1 MKIALLGDIALIGK
15 YDLTINNNAMSSLEK
30 ISKKLE
36 QYDYVIGNLESPL
49 TDETRTMVCKSM
61 HLKSPVLNLELLK
74 YLNIDAVSL
83 ANNHSYD
90 YGRKGIEDTINLLKK
105 NKIDFFGIDGKSIL
119 LENISLSG
127 FCCYS
132 TNAFGYNNDS
142 SQKGVNALTYKE
154 VFKQV
159 KLDQKMNKLSLLS
172 LHWGDEHTNYPRYD
186 HIKFARYLSKHN
198 NIVISGHHPH
208 VIQGVE
214 QIDNSVIAYS
224 QGNFCFDDCIAISGT
239 GMNLKQNEENRESFI
254 LDVETHGSKVKNY
267 ECIGIREVE
276 GEIILDSVDQKLS
289 YISLVLQK
297 IDDECEYQNM
307 RVAQFLNPE
316 FRINKFGKKN
326 IIWFLKRLNYYALGS
341 FLTAKFNAKK
351 YKQFFL
357 SGL

>member
-15 YDLTINNNAMSSLEK
+15 YDLTINHNAMSSLKK
-30 ISKKLE
+30 ISKILE

-61 HLKSPVLNLELLK
+61 HLKSPVLNVELLK
-74 YLNIDAVSL
+74 YLNLNAVSL

-90 YGRKGIEDTINLLKK
+90 YGRKAIEDTINLLKK
-105 NKIDFFGIDGKSIL
+105 NGIDYFGIDGKTIL
-119 LENISLSG
+119 LENISISG

-132 TNAFGYNNDS
+132 TNASGYKNNS
-142 SQKGVNALTYKE
+142 SQKGVNALTYGE
-154 VFKQV
+154 VIKQV
-159 KLDQKMNKLSLLS
+159 KLDQKFDKLSLLS

-186 HIKFARYLSKHN
+186 HIKFARYLTELN

-214 QIDNSVIAYS
+214 QVDNSVIAYS

-254 LDVETHGSKVKNY
+254 LDVETHGSKVIKY
-267 ECIGIREVE
+267 ECIGIRDVD
-276 GEIILDSVDQKLS
+276 GEIILDSVEKKLS
-289 YISLVLQK
+289 DISLVLHK
-297 IDDECEYQNM
+297 IEDECEYQIM
-307 RVAQFLNPE
+307 RAAQFLNPE
-316 FRINKFGKKN
+316 FRMNKFGKKN
-326 IIWFLKRLNYYALGS
+326 MLWYLRRLNYYALGS
-341 FLTAKFNAKK
+341 YFIAKINAIK
-351 YKQFFL
+351 YKKLFL